1 MTSGMPGARPRAAVV
16 GSGVAGLVAAYV
28 LSADH
33 DVTLYE
39 ADTRLG
45 GHADTHDVDVDGR
58 TIGVDTGFI
67 VHNQRTYPTLL
78 RLFDDLGVQTQE
90 SEMSMSVRDD
100 ARGLEYAGALG
111 LSGLF
116 PSSANLRDRDY
127 LKMLVEVPRFHRAAR
142 AVLAAQ
148 ADGAHP
154 AYGGDHPEQTV
165 GEFVADRGFSSYFQE
180 EFLVPMIAAV
190 WSCEPDQALEYPAR
204 YLFAFLQHHGMLGI
218 LGSPTWRTVTGGSR
232 EYVERVA
239 KNLADVRTSAP
250 VSSVL
255 ETGDGVEV
263 TSLGRTESYA
273 KVVIAAHPD
282 QALAMLAEPTDLHR
296 EFLGAIPYSRNV
308 AQLHTDERL
317 LPTNPRARA
326 SWNFQ
331 HRDDRTRPVLVTY
344 DLTRL
349 QRLDS
354 GDRRMLV
361 TLGGSDVVDPGTV
374 LATMDYAHPQYTP
387 TSVAARARLREL
399 DTDRVAFAGAYHG
412 WGFHEDGALSGHQ
425 AAERLGGSWAER
437 ATGPAATP
445 ALYETRISHAR
456 TEPIGHSFT
465 YRSHTWLVD
474 LDDLP
479 TYAGARAPMRLLAD
493 FRAEDHIGDPS
504 RSIRENL
511 DAYLAGE
518 GIDLSGGRI
527 QMLAS
532 PRVLGYVFNPI
543 SVFWCFGADR
553 ALAAVVLE
561 VHNTYGGRHA
571 YLVRTDAHDRATVD
585 KQLYVSPFN
594 DTSGSYAV
602 HAPVPGRRLGV
613 TVTLNREGRDPFVAT
628 VSGQARPADPK
639 TILRTSVRQPLTP
652 LVTTA
657 RIRRHGIHLWRRGLP
672 VQPRPKENHQP

>member
-1 MTSGMPGARPRAAVV
+1 MNEGLTGQRPRAAVV

-39 ADTRLG
+39 ADDRLG
-45 GHADTHDVDVDGR
+45 GHADTHDVDIDGR

-67 VHNQRTYPTLL
+67 VHNDRTYPTLL
-78 RLFDDLGVQTQE
+78 RLFDDLGIRTQA

-116 PSSANLRDRDY
+116 PGAANLRDRDY
-127 LKMLVEVPRFHRAAR
+127 LRMLGEVPRFHRVAR
-142 AVLAAQ
+142 ATLAE
-148 ADGAHP
+148 ADGDDD
-154 AYGGDHPEQTV
+154 GFQTV
-165 GEFVADRGFSSYFQE
+165 GEFVTAQRFSAYFQE

-190 WSCEPDQALEYPAR
+190 WSCEPAMALAYPAR
-204 YLFAFLQHHGMLGI
+204 YLFRFLDHHGMLGI
-218 LGSPTWRTVTGGSR
+218 LGSPSWRTVTGGSG
-232 EYVERVA
+232 EYVRRVA
-239 KNLADVRTSAP
+239 KNLADVRTSSP
-250 VSSVL
+250 VTTVA
-255 ETGDGVEV
+255 EHDGGVQV
-263 TSLGRTESYA
+263 TSLSRTETYA
-273 KVVIAAHPD
+273 KVVIATHPD
-282 QALAMLAEPTDLHR
+282 QALQMLAEPTALQTQLLR
-296 EFLGAIPYSRNV
+296 AIPYSRNI

-317 LPTNPRARA
+317 LPRNPRARA

-331 HRDDRTRPVLVTY
+331 HRDDRSKPVLVTY

-349 QRLDS
+349 QRLES

-361 TLGGSDVVDPGTV
+361 TLGGADVVDPGTV
-374 LATMDYAHPQYTP
+374 LATMDYAHPQYSP
-387 TSVAARARLREL
+387 TSVAARGRLREL

-412 WGFHEDGALSGHQ
+412 WGFHEDGALSGRE
-425 AAERLGGSWAER
+425 AAERLGGRWPER
-437 ATGPAATP
+437 TAGPARTP

-465 YRSHTWLVD
+465 HRSHTWLVD

-479 TYAGARAPMRLLAD
+479 TYTGRQAPLRLLAG

-504 RSIRENL
+504 RSIRENV
-511 DAYLAGE
+511 DAFLAE
-518 GIDLSGGRI
+518 QGIDLAGGRI

-543 SVFWCFGADR
+543 SVYWCFDAGA

-561 VHNTYGGRHA
+561 VHNTYGGRYA
-571 YLVRTDAHDRATVD
+571 YLIHTDDRGRAKVD

-594 DTSGSYAV
+594 DTSGTYAV
-602 HAPVPGRRLGV
+602 QAPVPGDRLGV
-613 TVTLNREGRDPFVAT
+613 TVTLQREDHAPFVAT
-628 VSGQARPADPK
+628 VSGRALPADAR
-639 TILRTSVRQPLTP
+639 TVLRTSLRQPLTP
-652 LVTTA
+652 LVTSA

-672 VQPRPKENHQP
+672 VQPRPKESPLP